1 LTTPIQIAVAYS
13 AMVNGGYLVKPTIV
27 KKIKDNDKIINF
39 AKFIV
44 DKIFSEKTSKDII
57 YALYSTIYN

>member
-27 KKIKDNDKIINF
+27 KKIKDNDKTINF

-57 YALYSTIYN
+57 YALDSTIYH